1 MKTIFKILSLLAV
14 TLSINTASANEWN
27 FDVYLNDSKMG
38 EHKFVLS
45 DASELTSTA
54 NFKVKILFFNA
65 YQYEHSA
72 VETWQGDCLST
83 LSAHTVEDKVIT
95 NVNAKL
101 SAQTLRVDDGK
112 TKQNLPACSMT
123 FAYWNPK
130 IVEQSKLL
138 NPQNSEYLDT
148 KFSKLGTE
156 QIEVRGKKISATH
169 YQLLGS
175 LAGKPKLNIELWYN
189 AANEWV
195 ALQST
200 TPEGYK
206 IRYKLR

>member
-1 MKTIFKILSLLAV
+1 MKTIFKILSLLTV
-14 TLSINTASANEWN
+14 TLTINTASASEWN

-38 EHKFVLS
+38 EHKFVFN

-148 KFSKLGTE
+148 KFSKLGNE

>member
-1 MKTIFKILSLLAV
+1 MNKLFTILSLLAV
-14 TLSINTASANEWN
+14 AMTANTAWSNEWN
-27 FDVYLNDSKMG
+27 FDVYLDDNKMG
-38 EHKFVLS
+38 QHSFVLNS
-45 DASELTSTA
+45 AAELTSTA

-72 VETWQGDCLST
+72 VETWQGDCLSS
-83 LSAHTVEDKVIT
+83 LSAHTVEDKVT
-95 NVNAKL
+95 TTVKAKL
-101 SAQTLRVDDGK
+101 SAQTLRVEDGK
-112 TKQNLPACSMT
+112 SKQHLPACSMT

-138 NPQNSEYLDT
+138 NPQNAEYLDT
-148 KFSKLGTE
+148 KFTKLGNE
-156 QIEVRGKKISATH
+156 QIEVKGQKITATH
-169 YQLLGS
+169 YQLNGS

>member
-1 MKTIFKILSLLAV
+1 MNKLFKILSLLAV
-14 TLSINTASANEWN
+14 AMTANTAWSNEWN
-27 FDVYLNDSKMG
+27 FDVYLDDSKMG
-38 EHKFVLS
+38 QHSFVLNS
-45 DASELTSTA
+45 AAELTSTA

-72 VETWQGDCLST
+72 VETWQGDCLSS
-83 LSAHTVEDKVIT
+83 LSAHTVEDKVT
-95 NVNAKL
+95 TAVKAKL
-101 SAQTLRVDDGK
+101 SAQTLRVEDGK
-112 TKQNLPACSMT
+112 SKQNLPACSMT

-138 NPQNSEYLDT
+138 NPQNAEYLDT
-148 KFSKLGTE
+148 KFTKLGSE
-156 QIEVRGKKISATH
+156 QIEVKGQKITATH
-169 YQLLGS
+169 YQLNGS

>member
-1 MKTIFKILSLLAV
+1 MKTILKVLSV
-14 TLSINTASANEWN
+14 LSVVLTVNTAAANEWD
-27 FDVYLNDSKMG
+27 FDVYLDDSKMG
-38 EHKFVLS
+38 EHKFVLNE
-45 DASELTSTA
+45 ASELTSTA

-65 YQYEHSA
+65 YQYEHRA

-83 LSAHTVEDKVIT
+83 LSAHTVEDKVST
-95 NVNAKL
+95 KVNAKL
-101 SAQTLRVDDGK
+101 NAQSLRVDDGK

-130 IVEQSKLL
+130 IVEQTKLL
-138 NPQNSEYLDT
+138 NPQNAEYLDT
-148 KFSKLGTE
+148 TFSKLGNE
-156 QIEVRGKKISATH
+156 QIEVKGKKISATH
-169 YQLLGS
+169 YQLNGS

>member
-1 MKTIFKILSLLAV
+1 MFKILGLLAA
-14 TLSINTASANEWN
+14 TLTVNTAWANEWN
-27 FDVYLNDSKMG
+27 FDVYLDGSKIG
-38 EHKFVLS
+38 EHTFVLK
-45 DASELTSTA
+45 DATELTSTA

-65 YQYEHSA
+65 YQYDHKA
-72 VETWQGDCLST
+72 VETWQGDCLNK
-83 LSAHTVEDKVIT
+83 LSAHTVEDNVST
-95 NVNAKL
+95 TVNAKL
-101 SAQTLRVDDGK
+101 SGQSLHVDDGK

-130 IVEQSKLL
+130 IVEQTKLL
-138 NPQNSEYLDT
+138 NPQNAEYLDT
-148 KFSKLGTE
+148 KFKKLGSE
-156 QIEVRGKKISATH
+156 QIEVKGKKIVATH
-169 YQLLGS
+169 YQLDGS

-206 IRYKLR
+206 IIYKLR

>member
-1 MKTIFKILSLLAV
+1 MKTLFKILSLLAV
-14 TLSINTASANEWN
+14 ALTINTASANEWN

-38 EHKFVLS
+38 EHQFVLNA
-45 DASELTSTA
+45 ASELTSTA

-83 LSAHTVEDKVIT
+83 LSAHTVEDKVST

-101 SAQTLRVDDGK
+101 SAQILRVDDGK

-138 NPQNSEYLDT
+138 NPQNAEYLDT
-148 KFSKLGTE
+148 KFSKLGNE

-169 YQLLGS
+169 YQLYGS

-206 IRYKLR
+206 IRYQLR

>member
-14 TLSINTASANEWN
+14 ALSINTASANEWN

-38 EHKFVLS
+38 EHKFVLN

-138 NPQNSEYLDT
+138 NPQNAEYLDT
-148 KFSKLGTE
+148 KFSKLGNE

>member
-1 MKTIFKILSLLAV
+1 MNTIVKIFALLAAGL
-14 TLSINTASANEWN
+14 TANTASANEWN
-27 FDVYLNDSKMG
+27 FDVYLDDSKIG
-38 EHKFVLS
+38 EHTFVLK
-45 DASELTSTA
+45 DATELTSTA

-65 YQYEHSA
+65 YQYDHKA
-72 VETWQGDCLST
+72 VETWQGDCLSS
-83 LSAHTVEDKVIT
+83 LSAHTVED
-95 NVNAKL
+95 NVSSTVTAKL
-101 SAQTLRVDDGK
+101 SGQSLRVDDGK

-130 IVEQSKLL
+130 IVEQTKLL
-138 NPQNSEYLDT
+138 NPQNAQYLDT
-148 KFSKLGTE
+148 KFSKLGSE
-156 QIEVRGKKISATH
+156 QIVVKGRKIVATH
-169 YQLLGS
+169 YQLDGS

-206 IRYKLR
+206 IIYKLR